1 MCGIVGIFRLRD
13 KSPVNPDLLKAMND
27 SLFHRGPDEEG
38 ALLRP
43 GVGLA
48 MRRLSIIDRSGGHQP
63 LSNEDGSFWIV
74 FNGEIYNF
82 AEIRRKLEA
91 SGHRFVTSSDTEVIV
106 HAYEEFGEQ
115 CLHLFNG
122 MFAFALWDA
131 KTGELF
137 IARDRLGVKPLY
149 YAEIDGTFFF
159 ASEIKAL
166 MTVPGL
172 DCIINPEAL
181 DDVLTYRHVQAPRT
195 IFKAIRA
202 LLPGHH
208 LRVGSRGIR
217 SERYWNLPLPSK
229 PGSMPEEEAKDRLR
243 SLLEDSVRLRLI
255 SEVPLGAFLSG
266 GLDSSVV
273 VALMS
278 RMMDK
283 PVRTFTVG
291 FEGVDSGKYE
301 NRYDERVYARMISEH
316 FHTEHHEVMMTPN
329 VVELLPRLA
338 WFLDEPLA
346 DAAVIPTY
354 LMSGFARQH
363 VTVVLTGEGADELFG
378 GYPKYRLEK
387 LAYRLHRLGVGKL
400 LRLVN
405 RLPGRFRYS
414 GALRKIAL
422 ETPGRWVS
430 WDRICSPDLRAELV
444 RNRKA
449 EIDTVDDESKL
460 LSYLPED
467 RPEDSLAIL
476 IYLDLQIRLPN
487 DLLMK
492 VDKMSMAVSL
502 EARVPFLDYRIVE
515 FACELPTTYKVSLGA
530 GKRILR
536 NAMSDLI
543 PEKILRRPKHG
554 FSVPVSSWLRRELRS
569 FAEEILKDSSIE
581 SGKLFNPKTV
591 RRILDEHQ
599 SGRRDHGQLLW
610 TILNVELWR
619 RAYRASL

>member
-1 MCGIVGIFRLRD
+1 
-13 KSPVNPDLLKAMND
+13 MND
-27 SLFHRGPDEEG
+27 SLFHRGPDDAG
-38 ALLRP
+38 TLLRP

-63 LSNEDGSFWIV
+63 LSNEDGSLWIV

-82 AEIRRKLEA
+82 AEIRRSLEA
-91 SGHRFVTSSDTEVIV
+91 SGHHFVTTSDTEVIV
-106 HAYEEFGEQ
+106 HAYEEFGEK

-122 MFAFALWDA
+122 MFAFTLWDA
-131 KTGELF
+131 NAGEIF

-149 YAEIDGTFFF
+149 YSELDGTFYF

-166 MTVPGL
+166 MKVPELGRTI
-172 DCIINPEAL
+172 DPEAL

-195 IFKAIRA
+195 IFKSVRA
-202 LLPGHH
+202 LLPGHF
-208 LRVGSRGIR
+208 LKVGARGIR
-217 SERYWNLPLPSK
+217 SERYWNLPHPSK
-229 PGSMPEEEAKDRLR
+229 PGNWTEEEAKERLR

-266 GLDSSVV
+266 GLDSSTV

-278 RMMDK
+278 RMMNK
-283 PVRTFTVG
+283 PVKTFTVG
-291 FEGVDSGKYE
+291 FEGIDSGKNE
-301 NRYDERVYARMISEH
+301 NRYDERRYARVISEH
-316 FHTEHHEVMMTPN
+316 FHTEHHEVVMSPN
-329 VVELLPRLA
+329 GAELLPRLA

-354 LMSGFARQH
+354 LMSDFARKH
-363 VTVVLTGEGADELFG
+363 VTVALAGEGADELFG

-387 LAYRLHRLGVGKL
+387 LADRLHRLGAGKW
-400 LRLVN
+400 LRLLN
-405 RLPGRFRYS
+405 RLPGQFPYA

-422 ETPGRWVS
+422 HAPGRWVA
-430 WDRICSPDLRAELV
+430 WDRICTPDLRAELV
-444 RNRKA
+444 RNGKA
-449 EIDTVDDESKL
+449 EIGTGDDETKI
-460 LSYLPED
+460 LSYLPKE
-467 RPEDSLAIL
+467 RPEDSLANL

-515 FACELPTTYKVSLGA
+515 FACELPTSLKVGLYA

-536 NAMSDLI
+536 RAMSDLL
-543 PEKILRRPKHG
+543 PENILRRPKHG
-554 FSVPVSSWLRRELRS
+554 FSVPVSSWLRRELRP
-569 FAEEILKDSSIE
+569 FIEEVLNDASIE
-581 SGKLFNPKTV
+581 NGKVFDPRTI

-599 SGRRDHGQLLW
+599 SGQRDHGQLLW
-610 TILNVELWR
+610 TILNIELWR
-619 RAYRASL
+619 KAYGAGL